1 MEMRD
6 SYSVPKQITIIN
18 NKSIEKKRVNML
30 SFSLTLIIGIVLF
43 NTETNIMIKLSIE
56 FIADSIKTHIN
67 IK

>member
-1 MEMRD
+1 
-6 SYSVPKQITIIN
+6 
-18 NKSIEKKRVNML
+18 ML

-43 NTETNIMIKLSIE
+43 NTEINIMIKLSIE